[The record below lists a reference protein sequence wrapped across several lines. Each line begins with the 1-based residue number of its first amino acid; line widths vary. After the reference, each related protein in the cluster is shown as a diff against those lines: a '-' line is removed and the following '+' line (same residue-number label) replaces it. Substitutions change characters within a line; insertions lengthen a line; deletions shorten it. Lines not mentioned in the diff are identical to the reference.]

1 MCRGFESL
9 LRYHQSPHPFDAIG
23 VGTFAKY
30 RIQAPC
36 NLDLNGA
43 GFGGIAVDG
52 HRLDEFPY
60 GFRAFPLA
68 RTHAFRQCILQAF
81 QLLFVSLQDRWMQ
94 RDNLEGRWGFCQFC
108 KNRLALMVEFRRTR
122 TDYVGIPDALG
133 EMIDQPVDLALE
145 LIGTAL
151 KPNSIGV
158 GLRR

>member
-9 LRYHQSPHPFDAIG
+9 LRYHQSPHPFDPIG
-23 VGTFAKY
+23 VSALAKD

-36 NLDLNGA
+36 NLHLDGA

-52 HRLDEFPY
+52 NRLDEVPY
-60 GFRAFPLA
+60 GFRAFPVA
-68 RTHAFRQCILQAF
+68 RPHACRQRVLQGVE
-81 QLLFVSLQDRWMQ
+81 LLFIALQDSGVQ
-94 RDNLEGRWGFCQFC
+94 RYNLEGRWGFCQFC

-122 TDYVGIPDALG
+122 TDHVGIPDALG